1 MKPVSKTIAGMR
13 RSGIREIMDLAW
25 QQSGVIHMEY
35 GEPDFPTPDHI
46 IEAAAQAGR
55 DGYTKY
61 TANRGL
67 PEVREVMRSKIA
79 ERNGFELDIDQIVIT
94 TGAIGGLIQSLMA
107 VTDPGETI
115 LLPDPGWPNY
125 EIMAT
130 VLHADVVRY
139 PLVAGRGFQ
148 PDLDALEE
156 ICRTTPEAKVIVV
169 NSPGNPTGGVFEEQ
183 IHLALLDIATR
194 YDLYVISD
202 ECYEEIIFEGEHI
215 SPAALDDSGRVITVF
230 SVSKGYAM
238 TGWRLGYIAA
248 APHIAAMISK
258 LQEAMTACATAVA
271 QKAAQAA
278 LAGDQSCVTEMR
290 DAYRH
295 RRDRA
300 VELLDAAGLLLSR
313 PRGAFYV
320 MIDTSST
327 GMDGYDLA
335 KRLILEHGVAV
346 APGETFGPA
355 GKGMIRISL
364 ATALPDVEEGIG
376 RIVEALEAWS
386 P

>member
-1 MKPVSKTIAGMR
+1 MKPVSKAIAGMR

-25 QQSGVIHMEY
+25 QQSEVIHLEY
-35 GEPDFPTPDHI
+35 GEPDFATPDHI

-67 PEVREVMRSKIA
+67 PEVRETMKAKIT
-79 ERNGFELDIDQIVIT
+79 ERNGFDVDIDQIVVT
-94 TGAIGGLIQSLMA
+94 TGAIGGLIQSLMT
-107 VTDPGETI
+107 VTDPGDTI

-130 VLHADVVRY
+130 VLRADVVRY
-139 PLVAGRGFQ
+139 PLVAGTAFQ
-148 PDLDALEE
+148 PDLDALEG
-156 ICRTTPEAKVIVV
+156 ICRTTPKAKVMVV
-169 NSPGNPTGGVFEEQ
+169 NSPGNPTGGVFDEQ
-183 IHLALLDIATR
+183 THRALLDIATR

-215 SPAALDDSGRVITVF
+215 SPAVLDDSGRVITVF

-238 TGWRLGYIAA
+238 TGWRLGYITA
-248 APHIAAMISK
+248 APHISAMVSK

-278 LAGDQSCVTEMR
+278 LAGDQSCVAEMR

-300 VELLDAAGLLLSR
+300 VELIDGAGLLLSR

-327 GMDGYDLA
+327 AMDGYDLA

-364 ATALPDVEEGIG
+364 ATALPEVEEGIG
-376 RIVEALEAWS
+376 RIVEAIEAWS
-386 P
+386 